1 MTDIKSEL
9 GIYYGYPKCCIKEF
23 YSDMTIGIMFV
34 NRKKRTKVAK
44 NGFVPCRRH
53 AILINRKEI
62 KIESLIKNRICPIPF
77 LINNSIL
84 NQHCIG
90 RPMITV

>member
-1 MTDIKSEL
+1 MSGNNIEDS

-23 YSDMTIGIMFV
+23 LSDCDVGIMFLNKR
-34 NRKKRTKVAK
+34 NRRKRTKFAK
-44 NGFVPCRRH
+44 NGFVPCRKH

-77 LINNSIL
+77 SGKLYQSISRSL
-84 NQHCIG
+84 K
-90 RPMITV
+90 V